1 MGRTLEPL
9 AKINIGKKAIFNNR
23 MVIELCEKAH
33 IHYRNVRIV
42 QSLDDFI
49 STAEA
54 FVSALDRWKKRGCP
68 GTGVNQHI
76 ELCRK
81 KIAISDESDTFQVNL
96 NENLYKKN
104 EGGIFAEGAE
114 FNEDEQYIHVK
125 VRDVRL
131 EFSVREFNIIADAIK
146 EAQEKL
152 NATATA

>member
-1 MGRTLEPL
+1 MGRTIEPL
-9 AKINIGKKAIFNNR
+9 AQVKIGQKAIFNNR
-23 MVIELCEKAH
+23 FVIELCELAH
-33 IHYRNVRIV
+33 IHYRNIRIV

-49 STAEA
+49 NTAEA
-54 FVSALDRWKKRGCP
+54 FVAALDRWKKRGCP
-68 GTGVNQHI
+68 GTGATQHI

-81 KIAISDESDTFQVNL
+81 KIAVADESDTFQVNL

-104 EGGIFAEGAE
+104 EGGIFAEGSD
-114 FNEDEQYIHVK
+114 FLEDDTYLHVK
-125 VRDVRL
+125 IRDLRL